1 MEQITRMHLEIKDL
15 QTQLNITVDEPEPS
29 VDYTIE
35 NEQGQR
41 VCKKVRPELVPVLDE
56 VKKWK
61 KKCSE

>member
-1 MEQITRMHLEIKDL
+1 MHLEIKDL

-29 VDYTIE
+29 VDYTME
-35 NEQGQR
+35 SEQGQR

-61 KKCSE
+61 RKCAE

>member
-1 MEQITRMHLEIKDL
+1 MHLEIKDL

-29 VDYTIE
+29 VDYTME
-35 NEQGQR
+35 GEQGQR

-61 KKCSE
+61 RKCSD